1 MDDKVLVLGLLLA
14 CLANVVCLVGYL

>member
-14 CLANVVCLVGYL
+14 CLANVVCLVGYM